1 MEWNEISANWPALSG
16 SIMTRWPDAEEDRVL
31 AIDGDREALIA
42 YVSRLDAVPV
52 VEAADRVSEWAETA
66 MPADAQMDPVRDDA
80 AISESA
86 AELAPGEEPLHD
98 DAGFGDEDSAGRTA
112 PEPPIGRTP

>member
-1 MEWNEISANWPALSG
+1 MDWSEISANWPALAG
-16 SIMTRWPDAEEDRVL
+16 SIMTRWPQAEENDVL

-52 VEAADRVSEWAETA
+52 IEAADRVSDWAETA
-66 MPADAQMDPVRDDA
+66 MPADAQMDPSRDNA

-86 AELAPGEEPLHD
+86 SELAPGEEPLHD
-98 DAGFGDEDSAGRTA
+98 DAAFGDEDSAGRTL
-112 PEPPIGRTP
+112 PVPPIGRTS